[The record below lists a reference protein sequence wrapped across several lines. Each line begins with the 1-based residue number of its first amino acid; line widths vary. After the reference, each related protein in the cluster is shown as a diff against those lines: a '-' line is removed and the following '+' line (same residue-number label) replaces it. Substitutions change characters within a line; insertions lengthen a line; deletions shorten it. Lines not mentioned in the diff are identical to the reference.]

1 MNVLTNFPDIEFHN
15 FAGLKP
21 ASGWCGVELHRFPE
35 YIRNLTCAQSP
46 LGGEIRFVTAAP
58 EVKLH
63 FAFCASDT
71 TSGSARIRVYR
82 GDCEQELA
90 GNLSLKP
97 GRMTTI
103 VIPGSTMLD
112 RMRPEAIPARGF
124 APQVWRIAVDETPT
138 VVFCG
143 LDTAGYPV
151 RKPLPE
157 EKPRLKYLA
166 LSGSVGQFGF
176 DVYSSIAAR
185 RLGLDRTSFAMAGR
199 NVWQDEYV
207 DYVAGVADE
216 FDIITFMCG
225 MNMIPNIPGE
235 EIKRRM
241 RNMLAKL
248 TAKRP
253 ERPVLALPTYDCNLD
268 RLANPEGDPYFRPY
282 LELKDVFDQVVA
294 EFEEK
299 ANVHNIPGNSLMDDP
314 GAIYTDGLHL
324 GVYGQVLM
332 GIRLAEALKKYLP

>member
-1 MNVLTNFPDIEFHN
+1 MDSDFANLEFHN

-21 ASGWCGVELHRFPE
+21 ASGWRGLELHRFPE
-35 YIRNLTCAQSP
+35 HIRTLTGAQSP

-58 EVKLH
+58 EVKVH
-63 FAFCASDT
+63 FAFCAPDT

-90 GNLSLKP
+90 GSLSLKP
-97 GRMTTI
+97 GRITTI

-112 RMRPEAIPARGF
+112 RMRPETIPARGF
-124 APQVWRIAVDETPT
+124 APQVWRIAVDEMPT

-151 RKPLPE
+151 RKPFAE

-176 DVYSSIAAR
+176 DVFSSIAAR

-207 DYVAGVADE
+207 DYVSSVADE
-216 FDIITFMCG
+216 FDIITFMYG
-225 MNMIPNIPGE
+225 LNVIPKTPPD

-268 RLANPEGDPYFRPY
+268 RLADPERDPYFRPY
-282 LELKDVFDQVVA
+282 LELKQVFAQAVS
-294 EFEEK
+294 EFAVK
-299 ANVHNIPGNSLMDDP
+299 ANVHSIPGNSLMDDS

-324 GVYGQVLM
+324 GVYGQVLL
-332 GIRLAEALKKYLP
+332 GIRLADVMEGYLK

>member
-1 MNVLTNFPDIEFHN
+1 MDGNFSNLEFHN
-15 FAGLKP
+15 LAGLKP
-21 ASGWCGVELHRFPE
+21 AAGWQGVELHRFPE
-35 YIRNLTCAQSP
+35 HIRNLTGATSP

-58 EVKLH
+58 EVKVH

-71 TSGSARIRVYR
+71 TSGSSRIRVYR

-103 VIPGSTMLD
+103 VIPGATMLD
-112 RMRPEAIPARGF
+112 RMRPEAVPARGF

-166 LSGSVGQFGF
+166 LSGSVGQFGL

-199 NVWQDEYV
+199 NIWQDEYV

-216 FDIITFMCG
+216 FDIITFMYG
-225 MNMIPNIPGE
+225 LNVIPKTPTD

-248 TAKRP
+248 TANRP
-253 ERPVLALPTYDCNLD
+253 GRPILALPTYDCNLD
-268 RLANPEGDPYFRPY
+268 RLADPEADPYYRPY
-282 LELKDVFDQVVA
+282 LELKEVFAQVVA
-294 EFEEK
+294 EFAAK
-299 ANVHNIPGNSLMDDP
+299 ANVHSIPGNLLMDDP
-314 GAIYTDGLHL
+314 SAIYADGLHL

-332 GIRLAEALKKYLP
+332 GIRLADAMKGYLK